1 MFESAVGLGYSLSG
15 RKAQEKKTSTMPQD
29 TPPDSLHAE
38 LDAIEYYFEQGVTD
52 GLPVVPPNEERMQH
66 MLAATSQAADAVV
79 ALVPPNFGEAS
90 IEKIVVNAVMAGC
103 KPEFLPVV
111 IAGVR
116 AMCDERVNLHGVQ
129 GTTHTATPLFIVN
142 GPIRQRLAINCAAG
156 VFGSGWRANATIGRA
171 LRLIM
176 INIGGAYPGEID
188 KSTMGHPGKYTYCIG
203 EYEEENPWEPL
214 HVEHGYDQ
222 EQSTISVY
230 CCDAPQCV
238 SNHGSRTAG
247 GILDTVGASMAVG
260 WSDKTYLAGNYIVV
274 LGPEHAKSIAADG
287 MRKQDVKRYLYE
299 NVRRPLHELLPGPDG
314 SEGVRREGLP
324 GWLNAADDFSLIPK
338 VSSPDGIIIVV
349 AGGTAGRFSVHMCGW
364 GGGAGQS
371 ELVTVPIEA

>member
-1 MFESAVGLGYSLSG
+1 MPHDVSTDGLN
-15 RKAQEKKTSTMPQD
+15 
-29 TPPDSLHAE
+29 AE

-52 GLPVVPPNEERMQH
+52 GLPVVPPTEERMQL
-66 MLAATSQAADAVV
+66 MLAATSQAADEVV

-90 IEKIVVNAVMAGC
+90 VEKIAVNAVMAGC
-103 KPEFLPVV
+103 KPAFLPVV

-116 AMCDERVNLHGVQ
+116 AMCDERANLHGVQ
-129 GTTHTATPLFIVN
+129 GTTHTATPLFIIN
-142 GPIRQRLAINCAAG
+142 GPIRRQLDINCAAG

-176 INIGGAYPGEID
+176 MNIGGAHPGEID

-203 EYEEENPWEPL
+203 EYEEQNPWNPL
-214 HVEHGYDQ
+214 HVEHGYAP

-247 GILDTVGASMAVG
+247 GILDTLGASMAVG

-274 LGPEHAKSIAADG
+274 LGPEHANSVAGDG
-287 MRKQDVKRYLYE
+287 MSKQDVKRYLYE

-314 SEGVRREGLP
+314 SEGVNRERLP

-338 VSSPDGIIIVV
+338 VSSPDGIILVV

-364 GGGAGQS
+364 GGGAGRS
-371 ELVTVPIEA
+371 DLVTVPIEP

>member
-1 MFESAVGLGYSLSG
+1 M
-15 RKAQEKKTSTMPQD
+15 
-29 TPPDSLHAE
+29 PPDAPTDGLNAE

-52 GLPVVPPNEERMQH
+52 GLPVVPPTEERMQS
-66 MLAATSQAADAVV
+66 MLAATSQAADEVV

-90 IEKIVVNAVMAGC
+90 IEKIAVNAVMAGC
-103 KPEFLPVV
+103 KPAFLPVV

-116 AMCDERVNLHGVQ
+116 AMCDERASLHGVQ
-129 GTTHTATPLFIVN
+129 GTTHTATPLFIIN
-142 GPIRQRLAINCAAG
+142 GPIRQQLDINCAAG

-176 INIGGAYPGEID
+176 INIGGAHPGEID

-203 EYEEENPWEPL
+203 EYEEQNPWAPL
-214 HVEHGYDQ
+214 HVEHGYKP

-238 SNHGSRTAG
+238 SNHGSRTAR
-247 GILDTVGASMAVG
+247 GILDTLGASMAVG

-274 LGPEHAKSIAADG
+274 LGPEHANSIAADG
-287 MRKQDVKRYLYE
+287 MSKRDVKRYLYE

-314 SEGVRREGLP
+314 SEGLRRERLP

-371 ELVTVPIEA
+371 DLVTVPIET